1 MPPVVPEDV
10 STDLNLDLEGEVAA
24 AIQVEFKRSEP
35 TKRQSKKRQAGGSKK
50 KQDDARKKKPKH
62 SEKANGACSSP
73 RAASEVE
80 ADAPFAV
87 ITPDSVVKEK
97 LSFPASF
104 TMAPNTTGY
113 GKFHRRLSLEQLRLI
128 DLCPTL
134 TMSES
139 EDNSSEQEQ
148 HSGDEIAFEGQH
160 FHYLDSIAV
169 ASAAPVAPPVAPPP
183 SSFSLMRK
191 SNVSMAQHNDIASR
205 PPPQLLSYHSQ
216 SSAVESVAE
225 SIRGPILTPSSS
237 SSSFSEFQQD
247 ENLEINPDT
256 IFSEKPLDGGWEV
269 GGQGED
275 VDIDA
280 EFAAL
285 AGK

>member
-1 MPPVVPEDV
+1 MPSVVPEDV

-24 AIQVEFKRSEP
+24 AIEVEFKRSEP

-50 KQDDARKKKPKH
+50 KQDDARKKKPKQ
-62 SEKANGACSSP
+62 SEKAKGACSSP

-104 TMAPNTTGY
+104 TMASNTTGY

-139 EDNSSEQEQ
+139 EENSSEEEP

-169 ASAAPVAPPVAPPP
+169 APVAPPVAPPP
-183 SSFSLMRK
+183 SSFTLMRK
-191 SNVSMAQHNDIASR
+191 SNASMAQHNGIASH

-216 SSAVESVAE
+216 SSQVESVAE

-237 SSSFSEFQQD
+237 SSSLSEFQQD

-256 IFSEKPLDGGWEV
+256 IFSEKPLDCGWGV
-269 GGQGED
+269 GGGED